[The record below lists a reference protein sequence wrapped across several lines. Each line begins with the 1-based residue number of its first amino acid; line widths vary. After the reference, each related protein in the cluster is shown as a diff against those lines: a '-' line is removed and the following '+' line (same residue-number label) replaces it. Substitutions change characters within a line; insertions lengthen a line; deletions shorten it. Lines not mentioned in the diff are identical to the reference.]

1 MKKIVY
7 IHSVTLFLLSINF
20 THAYT
25 FSRSLSLGTEGEDVL
40 ILQKI
45 LNQNQYTQI
54 AQEGVGSL
62 GNETR
67 YFGQKTKDAVIR
79 FQNMY
84 AQDILIPSGLSS
96 GTGFVGM
103 STLSFLNTLQ
113 NQTGASDTSLQYNTL
128 STSTP
133 NQTHYEGIPQF
144 LITKRVVHPN
154 ESVFVGSQNNLEEY
168 EFLLNSTVL
177 KKKCRTEYTCELF
190 IPKNVD
196 QGSYKLSTSNTS
208 WGEYQLTVLDSKIKK
223 PEITFKKI
231 KLTED
236 NLIKGKY
243 FTPNITIYTVFGVFK
258 SETKNNSFILK
269 FPAESV
275 QNATSTKGL
284 FYIENENQLASDI
297 LLIPYEI

>member
-7 IHSVTLFLLSINF
+7 ITSILLCVPLSF
-20 THAYT
+20 AHAYT
-25 FSRSLSLGTEGEDVL
+25 FSKPLSIGTEGEDVL
-40 ILQKI
+40 QLQKL

-54 AQEGVGSL
+54 AQEGIGSP
-62 GNETR
+62 GNETN

-84 AQDILIPSGLSS
+84 AQEILIPNGLSS

-113 NQTGASDTSLQYNTL
+113 NQTVTPNTPLQYNTL

-133 NQTHYEGIPQF
+133 NQTLYEGIPQF
-144 LITKRVVHPN
+144 LITKRVVQPN

-168 EFLLNSTVL
+168 DFLLNATVL
-177 KKKCRTEYTCELF
+177 KKKCRNEYTCELF
-190 IPKNVD
+190 IPKNIES
-196 QGSYKLSTSNTS
+196 GSYKLSTSNTS
-208 WGEYQLTVLDSKIKK
+208 WGEYQITVLDSKIKK
-223 PEITFKKI
+223 PKVTLKKI
-231 KLTED
+231 NLTED

-243 FTPNITIYTVFGVFK
+243 FTPNITIYTMYGVFT
-258 SETKNNSFILK
+258 SQTKNNSFILK
-269 FPAESV
+269 FPAEAV